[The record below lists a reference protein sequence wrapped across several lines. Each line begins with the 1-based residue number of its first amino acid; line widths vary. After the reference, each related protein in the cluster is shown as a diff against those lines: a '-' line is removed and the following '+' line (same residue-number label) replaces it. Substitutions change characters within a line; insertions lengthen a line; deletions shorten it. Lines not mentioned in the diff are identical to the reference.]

1 MTIIHQPRINTKK
14 TTEDTTEP
22 KFELKPEDIE
32 VEILAPGPII
42 HIFPKQDPYNAIEK
56 ILKGL
61 YMMDSL
67 QELYKEWEQTISS
80 QEQPEYLIM
89 AFAEL
94 KRVMD
99 TLGLNSEKSVLGFM
113 EKIRA
118 LKAENQ

>member
-1 MTIIHQPRINTKK
+1 
-14 TTEDTTEP
+14 
-22 KFELKPEDIE
+22 
-32 VEILAPGPII
+32 
-42 HIFPKQDPYNAIEK
+42 
-56 ILKGL
+56 
-61 YMMDSL
+61 
-67 QELYKEWEQTISS
+67 
-80 QEQPEYLIM
+80 M